1 MTDTRLELRLYQ
13 KRDVR
18 RALTQFNGRLLLK
31 HTQGLGK
38 SVIATR
44 ACEESPGVPLGPVV
58 VICRTHLII
67 QWIKHIQ
74 KEYPDARIGS
84 VVEQTAG
91 GRWRALSQSEKDV
104 VLRRKAGTYDFY
116 VLTFATIRRV
126 KRTRERA
133 QAQGQRTMKQM
144 WADAAEENGWTKKKP
159 TARRPPFEYKLP
171 PCRSLIIDE
180 CFTNGARIATPSG
193 IRRIEDVRVGDY
205 VWGRNDKGTIIPS
218 RVNRVFEKPTYR
230 ELLPFGE
237 VAVTSNHLVWTENV
251 GYKPRDSM
259 LSSDIVLYTTLVE
272 SGNGEEE
279 VRSLDVRSVRWGDL
293 NTIGQPQNSTLLHS
307 KLSEEMGVREST
319 RTKRASIGEFEG
331 DSHPTRSA
339 DQTPSTSSRA
349 RQSVQR
355 SQGESE
361 SDCDRPS
368 KRYLWKGIE
377 RREWEGTDN
386 SSTSSR
392 HPVGMEYGTVNSNK
406 EGRREEGRLSQRI
419 QRGRRGLGLNDCHR
433 DRRGEPQRSD
443 GEGQGSEEESVSR
456 APWVEGNSI
465 HQPRGFER
473 TRSSGDGSPKPTLIY
488 DLETETSNYFCEG
501 VLVHNSHHL
510 RGVKSQQYAGA
521 YQLAVSTQ
529 SRKAAERVVLLSA
542 TPAWREQ
549 DDLYAQLRLLD
560 PRKFSSY
567 WSFVK
572 RYCIL
577 DETDF
582 GAKVVGGHA
591 KRIAKLL
598 EGYAITRDYA
608 DPDVQIAI
616 PELIEEEVWTTLSDA
631 GLRAYTKQEAKLVRE
646 RKAGFGVGSGI
657 SDFSHITAHDKNKLA
672 DLDEVISSV
681 DGHFVIFCWYVET
694 AKMLGRLY
702 DLPVF
707 TGKAEPVRIRDEV
720 VKVNRYT
727 RSEVL
732 KTAGSCI
739 ATIGCIQEGVDL
751 SHLRTMV
758 FYETDFTFGAMD
770 QVKTRLKR
778 WRQDSSTDPVRC
790 AYVLAAATIDE
801 ITYERSQGR
810 GATEGEVLDELAR
823 LAEGREAHGVPQ
835 PT

>member
-1 MTDTRLELRLYQ
+1 MTDTRLELRPYQ
-13 KRDVR
+13 RKDVR
-18 RALTQFNGRLLLK
+18 RALTEFNGRLLLK
-31 HTQGLGK
+31 HRPGLGK
-38 SVIATR
+38 SVMATR
-44 ACEESPGVPLGPVV
+44 ACEESPGVPMAPVV
-58 VICRTHLII
+58 IICRTHLII
-67 QWIKHIQ
+67 QWIKHLQ
-74 KEYPDARIGS
+74 KEYPEARIAS
-84 VVEQTAG
+84 VVEQLPNR
-91 GRWRALSQSEKDV
+91 RWRELSQAEKAA
-104 VLRRKAGTYDFY
+104 LLLMKPGFDFY

-126 KRTRERA
+126 KRTKERA

-144 WADAAEENGWTKKKP
+144 WADAAAENGWTRKK
-159 TARRPPFEYKLP
+159 AGSGNRRPPFEYHLP
-171 PCRSLIIDE
+171 PCRALIIDE
-180 CFTNGARIATPSG
+180 
-193 IRRIEDVRVGDY
+193 
-205 VWGRNDKGTIIPS
+205 
-218 RVNRVFEKPTYR
+218 
-230 ELLPFGE
+230 
-237 VAVTSNHLVWTENV
+237 
-251 GYKPRDSM
+251 
-259 LSSDIVLYTTLVE
+259 
-272 SGNGEEE
+272 
-279 VRSLDVRSVRWGDL
+279 
-293 NTIGQPQNSTLLHS
+293 
-307 KLSEEMGVREST
+307 
-319 RTKRASIGEFEG
+319 
-331 DSHPTRSA
+331 
-339 DQTPSTSSRA
+339 
-349 RQSVQR
+349 
-355 SQGESE
+355 
-361 SDCDRPS
+361 
-368 KRYLWKGIE
+368 
-377 RREWEGTDN
+377 
-386 SSTSSR
+386 
-392 HPVGMEYGTVNSNK
+392 
-406 EGRREEGRLSQRI
+406 
-419 QRGRRGLGLNDCHR
+419 
-433 DRRGEPQRSD
+433 
-443 GEGQGSEEESVSR
+443 
-456 APWVEGNSI
+456 
-465 HQPRGFER
+465 
-473 TRSSGDGSPKPTLIY
+473 
-488 DLETETSNYFCEG
+488 
-501 VLVHNSHHL
+501 SHHFAS
-510 RGVKSQQYAGA
+510 VKSQQYAGA

-657 SDFSHITAHDKNKLA
+657 SDFSSITAHDKNKLA

-758 FYETDFTFGAMD
+758 FYETDFTLGAMD
-770 QVKTRLKR
+770 QVRSRLKR
-778 WRQDSSTDPVRC
+778 WRADSSTDPIRC
-790 AYVLAAATIDE
+790 VYVLAASSVDE
-801 ITYERSQGR
+801 VAFERSQGR
-810 GATEGEVLDELAR
+810 GATEREVMEELAR